1 MAENCFGAKNAQN
14 QLFTSISK
22 PQFSCEL
29 TWFTKVDLIVQET
42 ANKNFG
48 ANYAQ
53 NQLVTSISK
62 THFCS
67 EPVWFTK

>member
-1 MAENCFGAKNAQN
+1 MAEHCFGAKYAQN

-42 ANKNFG
+42 ANKYFG

-62 THFCS
+62 THFSS